1 MTLPSARTYGGWL
14 ALVRFLTGAIWLTH
28 GVPKFLHSDRF
39 MPPNGSFATYVQSGV
54 AATSGPYHDF
64 LANVVAPNAGVFA
77 ELVRLGE
84 VCVGVSL
91 VLGLFTRLGAFV
103 GILLPLNYLAARG
116 GLGSASAWGAADGCI
131 MLLSAISFVLP
142 TGRVAGLD
150 AFFLKRRSPRRVTV
164 VPEVVP
170 ERPLDRPSAPP

>member
-1 MTLPSARTYGGWL
+1 MNLPSSRTYGGWL
-14 ALVRFLTGAIWLTH
+14 ALVRFLTGAFWLIH

-39 MPPNGSFATYVQSGV
+39 MPPGGVFATYVQRGI
-54 AATSGPYHDF
+54 TSTHGSYHDF
-64 LANVVAPNAGVFA
+64 LLNVVQPNANVFA

-84 VCVGVSL
+84 VCVGISL
-91 VLGLFTRLGAFV
+91 VLGLLTRFGAFV
-103 GILLPLNYLAARG
+103 GIVLPLNYLAARG
-116 GLGSASAWGAADGCI
+116 GFGSASEWASVDGCM

-142 TGRVAGLD
+142 AGRVAGLD
-150 AFFLKRRSPRRVTV
+150 ALFARRTPRRQVV

>member
-1 MTLPSARTYGGWL
+1 VNLPSSRTYAGWL
-14 ALVRFLTGAIWLTH
+14 ALVRFLTGVMWLTH

-39 MPPNGSFATYVQSGV
+39 MPPSGLFATYVQHGV
-54 AATSGPYHDF
+54 TSTTGPYHDF
-64 LANVVAPNAGVFA
+64 LANVVQPNAGLFA

-84 VCVGVSL
+84 VCVGISL
-91 VLGLFTRLGAFV
+91 LLGLLTRLGGFV

-116 GLGSASAWGAADGCI
+116 GFGSVSEWGALDGSM

-142 TGRVAGLD
+142 TGRVAGIDGL
-150 AFFLKRRSPRRVTV
+150 FTRRSPRRQVV

-170 ERPLDRPSAPP
+170 ERPLDRPSAPR